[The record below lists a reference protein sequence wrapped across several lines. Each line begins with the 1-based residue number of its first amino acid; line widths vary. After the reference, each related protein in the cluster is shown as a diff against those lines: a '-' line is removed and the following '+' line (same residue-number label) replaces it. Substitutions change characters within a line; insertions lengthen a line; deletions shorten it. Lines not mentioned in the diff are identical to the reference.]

1 MHGHQNRCQN
11 DIDLY
16 ALFRHRFRWQ
26 YAYPPEAGS
35 AEAALYSD
43 FLKPRD
49 FCVSLCCI
57 GKQ

>member
-11 DIDLY
+11 DIDAY

-26 YAYPPEAGS
+26 YAYTPEAGS
-35 AEAALYSD
+35 PEAKLYTD

-49 FCVSLCCI
+49 WL
-57 GKQ
+57 GLDK

>member
-1 MHGHQNRCQN
+1 MHGHQNRYQN

-26 YAYPPEAGS
+26 YAYTSKAGSPEAK
-35 AEAALYSD
+35 LYTD

-49 FCVSLCCI
+49 WL
-57 GKQ
+57 GLDK